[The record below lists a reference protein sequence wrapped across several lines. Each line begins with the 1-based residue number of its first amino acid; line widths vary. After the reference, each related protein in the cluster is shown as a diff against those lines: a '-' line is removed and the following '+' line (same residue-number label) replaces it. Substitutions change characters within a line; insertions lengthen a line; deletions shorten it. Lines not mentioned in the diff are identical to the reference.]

1 MVVGIFSL
9 TNSALFTCFVFP
21 LLTLLPVGSVLYRGW
36 WPPSPSPRPGA
47 RTRWREEVAQPDTH
61 HGSSVHTAFHTVVV
75 NPTGVRSVP
84 LCHHTGYCSLLMSPH
99 LLLVNSNV
107 IWLVIG
113 PAARLQTSFRG
124 ALSGGVWWVAGLLP
138 LLSGA

>member
-1 MVVGIFSL
+1 MLGNDAVYI
-9 TNSALFTCFVFP
+9 
-21 LLTLLPVGSVLYRGW
+21 
-36 WPPSPSPRPGA
+36 
-47 RTRWREEVAQPDTH
+47 Q
-61 HGSSVHTAFHTVVV
+61 HTAFHTVVV

-84 LCHHTGYCSLLMSPH
+84 LCHHTGYCSLLMSSH

-124 ALSGGVWWVAGLLP
+124 ALSSAVWWVAGLLP
-138 LLSGA
+138 LLAWSLATLSRNLYMNCCHAAWLGFYLQFRFKIISLL